1 MQFAIA
7 IRDGVKTNLR
17 AEELV
22 VGDVIECKFGDR
34 VPADIRIISAH
45 SFKVLAACF
54 HVCLP
59 ACLPAC
65 RSLCLFVCLA
75 SAGLSVQSVCVCISP
90 CVCLGIRWTICSVCL
105 CVWASA
111 GLSVQSVCIFPC
123 IWTSAGLSVQS
134 VYFSVYLH
142 IRWTICSVC
151 LCIFLRVS
159 RHSSDYL
166 SNLFV
171 CSSPS
176 EYLFVLVCLPP
187 CLFACFH
194 VQSVT
199 VSVCL
204 SVDLTLCSPFFLAA
218 CSFVYL
224 SACLSVCL
232 SV

>member
-1 MQFAIA
+1 M
-7 IRDGVKTNLR
+7 KTNLR

-90 CVCLGIRWTICSVCL
+90 CVCLGIRWTICL

-176 EYLFVLVCLPP
+176 EYLFS
-187 CLFACFH
+187 LFACSSL
-194 VQSVT
+194 SVCLLIG
-199 VSVCL
+199 VSASLSVCMFPRSVSHCVCL
-204 SVDLTLCSPFFLAA
+204 SVC
-218 CSFVYL
+218 
-224 SACLSVCL
+224 
-232 SV
+232 